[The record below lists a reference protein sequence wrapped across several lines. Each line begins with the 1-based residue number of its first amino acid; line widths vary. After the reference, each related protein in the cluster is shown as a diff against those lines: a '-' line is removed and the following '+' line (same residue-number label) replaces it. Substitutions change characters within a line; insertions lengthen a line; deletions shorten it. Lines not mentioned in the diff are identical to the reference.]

1 MTTVAGSL
9 MRSLGAVAQ
18 SMVHASPMALR
29 GVSQGLAARA
39 TPASATWTPQVTSV
53 RHRYHADKLK
63 RGPVMKNYG
72 YEDRLHTKGKFV
84 CFAECRFQDFI
95 FIFTFCVI
103 ALSTVVLPMVIWLT
117 GVRCQ
122 SGSLFKVSEV
132 DDFSPANP
140 SPPLSYSTDILGDG
154 SLKPTDV
161 SYSVQHWLRG
171 FKGNEYQMLLRK
183 RKFFHAQMGQYQPTK
198 LTELN
203 KRIRKLYVH
212 LNQKTK
218 DYYWHKA

>member
-18 SMVHASPMALR
+18 GMVQATPVALR

-39 TPASATWTPQVTSV
+39 TPTSATWTPQVTSV
-53 RHRYHADKLK
+53 RHRYHADKLN
-63 RGPVMKNYG
+63 RGPLMKNYG
-72 YEDRLHTKGKFV
+72 FEDRLHTKGLMPHVVHGKRLPIPV
-84 CFAECRFQDFI
+84 YRPKNGWAEKR
-95 FIFTFCVI
+95 
-103 ALSTVVLPMVIWLT
+103 ALFGQNDYI
-117 GVRCQ
+117 
-122 SGSLFKVSEV
+122 
-132 DDFSPANP
+132 
-140 SPPLSYSTDILGDG
+140 DILGDG

-161 SYSVQHWLRG
+161 SYSVPYWLRG

-183 RKFFHAQMGQYQPTK
+183 RKFFHAEMGKYQPTK

-218 DYYWHKA
+218 DYYWRKA